1 MRAGA
6 LRHRLQIQMPVEAR
20 DDIGGYRQVWMSGG
34 DVWGAIEPIKGR
46 ELYEAQSIEGRLS
59 HKILLRGLVEL
70 DPRWRLV
77 WLEKDRAFQ
86 LYSVRDLGERHR
98 TIECLAWEILD

>member
-1 MRAGA
+1 MRAGR

-20 DDIGGYRQVWMSGG
+20 DDLGGFRQVWMSGG
-34 DVWGAIEPIKGR
+34 DVWADVEPLKGR
-46 ELYEAQSIEGRLS
+46 EGFEAQSLEARLS
-59 HKILLRGLVEL
+59 HRITLRGLTEL

-86 LYSVRDLGERHR
+86 LFSIRDVGERHR